1 MFQWSTDSGR
11 RRRRTVQSLTAA
23 ALLILAGLGTAQA
36 TDGHRLWLRYVPV
49 HGRWLA
55 RYRHAASELVP
66 AGGAQPTARDT
77 TAELERALTGMLG
90 RAVPNS
96 TQVTANGAIL
106 FGTPKTSPLIRSLRL
121 DLARVGS
128 QGYLIRTL
136 TVDGHRATVI
146 AGNTDL
152 GVLYGAFRFLRLMQ
166 TRRPISR
173 LDIASRPKIRF
184 RVLDFWD
191 NLDGT
196 VERGYAGSSIW
207 KWAELPQYLSPRYT
221 ELARACASIGINGV
235 VLNNVN
241 ATPYILTPLYL
252 EKVAALA
259 RVLRPYGI
267 RVYLSVPFS
276 APITVG
282 RLKTADPLAPAV
294 RAWWRKQVALI
305 YHYVPH
311 FGGFL
316 AKADSEGEP
325 GPAQYG
331 RTQAQGANVLA
342 QALAPYGGIVMW
354 RTFVYST
361 NPHSEDRVMQA
372 YDIFKPLDGKFDR
385 NVILQNKNGPLDFQP
400 REPFNPLFGA
410 MPKSNEMLELE
421 ITKEYLGQ
429 QTSLVYL
436 GTLFQGVL
444 RADTWQRG
452 RGSTVA
458 RVIDGSLYGEHD
470 TGIAG
475 VANIGSDRNWCGS
488 IFNQSN
494 WYAFGRLAW
503 NPYASARVIAADW
516 VRMTFTNNP
525 AFVRPVVHMM
535 MISREAVVDYMDPL
549 GLASQME
556 AGTHFGP
563 GPWVHPGPHMPPDW
577 SSTYYSRANSEG
589 IGFNRTITGSDAVSQ
604 YAPHVA
610 AKFASLRRCP
620 LDLLLWFHHV
630 PWTYR
635 LRTGH
640 TLWNSLLRHY
650 QRGVDTVKRMRKTW
664 DGLSRYVDPQRFRL
678 TADFLAIQQ
687 HNAQWWRDASIAYW
701 ESISHLPLPHG
712 IAPPPFPLKAYE
724 AFCIPYNTGSPGGQP
739 PCAPDDGPVPY

>member
-1 MFQWSTDSGR
+1 M
-11 RRRRTVQSLTAA
+11 
-23 ALLILAGLGTAQA
+23 
-36 TDGHRLWLRYVPV
+36 
-49 HGRWLA
+49 
-55 RYRHAASELVP
+55 
-66 AGGAQPTARDT
+66 
-77 TAELERALTGMLG
+77 
-90 RAVPNS
+90 
-96 TQVTANGAIL
+96 
-106 FGTPKTSPLIRSLRL
+106 
-121 DLARVGS
+121 
-128 QGYLIRTL
+128 
-136 TVDGHRATVI
+136 
-146 AGNTDL
+146 
-152 GVLYGAFRFLRLMQ
+152 
-166 TRRPISR
+166 
-173 LDIASRPKIRF
+173 
-184 RVLDFWD
+184 
-191 NLDGT
+191 
-196 VERGYAGSSIW
+196 
-207 KWAELPQYLSPRYT
+207 
-221 ELARACASIGINGV
+221 

-241 ATPYILTPLYL
+241 ASPYILTPLYL

-259 RVLRPYGI
+259 GVLRPYGI

-294 RAWWRKQVALI
+294 QAWWRKKVAEI
-305 YHYVPH
+305 YRYVPD

-316 AKADSEGEP
+316 TKADSEGEP
-325 GPAQYG
+325 GPEQYG

-372 YDIFKPLDGKFDR
+372 YDIFKPLDGKFDQ

-436 GTLFQGVL
+436 GTLFQGAL

-494 WYAFGRLAW
+494 WYVFGRLAW

-577 SSTYYSRANSEG
+577 SSTYYSRANAEG
-589 IGFNRTITGSDAVSQ
+589 IGFNRTATGSDAVSQ

-610 AKFASLRRCP
+610 AKFASLKRCP
-620 LDLLLWFHHV
+620 LKLLLWFHHV

-635 LRTGH
+635 LRTGR
-640 TLWNSLLRHY
+640 TLWDSLLRHY
-650 QRGVDTVKRMRKTW
+650 QRGVDTVERMRKTW
-664 DGLSRYVDPQRFRL
+664 AGLARYVDPQRFRL

-701 ESISHLPLPHG
+701 ESISHLPLPPG

-724 AFCIPYNTGSPGGQP
+724 AFCIPYVAGTPGGKP

>member
-1 MFQWSTDSGR
+1 MTHLDNTLRPRSVR
-11 RRRRTVQSLTAA
+11 ASLALGVT
-23 ALLILAGLGTAQA
+23 ALLIVSGLGTARA
-36 TDGHRLWLRYVPV
+36 ADGYRLWLRYVPV
-49 HGRWLA
+49 HGHWLA
-55 RYRHAASELVP
+55 RYRQAATELVP
-66 AGGAQPTARDT
+66 GGPTQPTLRDT
-77 TAELERALTGMLG
+77 QAELERGLSGMLG
-90 RAVPNS
+90 RALPLAHR
-96 TQVTANGAIL
+96 VTTNGAIL
-106 FGTPKTSPLIRSLRL
+106 FGTPRGSAVIRSLRL
-121 DLARVGS
+121 GLARVGS
-128 QGYLIRTL
+128 QGYVIRTVR
-136 TVDGHRATVI
+136 VDGRRATVI
-146 AGNTDL
+146 AGNSDI

-166 TRRPISR
+166 TRRAVRS
-173 LDIASRPKIRF
+173 LDIVSRPKLRF
-184 RVLDFWD
+184 RILDFWD
-191 NLDGT
+191 NLNGT

-207 KWAELPQYLSPRYT
+207 KWNELPQYLSPRYT
-221 ELARACASIGINGV
+221 AFARACASIGINGV

-252 EKVAALA
+252 GKIAALA
-259 RVLRPYGI
+259 AVLRPYGI
-267 RVYLSVPFS
+267 RVYLSVPFN
-276 APITVG
+276 APMTISH
-282 RLKTADPLAPAV
+282 LKTANPLDPAV
-294 RAWWRKQVALI
+294 RAWWRAKVAQI
-305 YHYVPH
+305 YHYVPN

-331 RTQAQGANVLA
+331 LTQAQGANLFA
-342 QALAPYGGIVMW
+342 RALAPYGGIVMW

-372 YDIFKPLDGKFDR
+372 YDIFKPLDGKFDA

-410 MPKSNEMLELE
+410 MPKTNEMMEVE

-436 GTLFQGVL
+436 GTLYEEVL
-444 RADTWQRG
+444 RSDTWARG

-458 RVIDGSLYGEHD
+458 RVIDGSLYGERD
-470 TGIAG
+470 TGMAG

-494 WYAFGRLAW
+494 WYVFGRLAW
-503 NPYASARVIAADW
+503 NPNASARAIAADW

-549 GLASQME
+549 GLASQMA

-577 SSTYYSRANSEG
+577 SSTYYSRADAEG
-589 IGFNRTITGSDAVSQ
+589 IGFNRTATGSDAVSQ

-610 AKFASLRRCP
+610 AKFASLKRCP
-620 LDLLLWFHHV
+620 QDLLLWFHHV

-635 LRTGH
+635 MRSGR
-640 TLWNSLLRHY
+640 TLWDSLLRHY
-650 QRGVDTVKRMRKTW
+650 QRGVDTVKHMRRIW
-664 DGLSRYVDPQRFRL
+664 AGLSRYVDPQRFRM
-678 TADFLAIQQ
+678 TAAFLASQQ
-687 HNAQWWRDASIAYW
+687 LNAEWWRDASIAYW
-701 ESISHLPLPHG
+701 ESISHLPLPPG
-712 IAPPPFPLKAYE
+712 IAPPPFPLKDYE
-724 AFCIPYNTGSPGGQP
+724 AFCVPYAGISGAGPACPPYN
-739 PCAPDDGPVPY
+739 GPVPY